1 MGGTINIYS
10 KRGSGDFKRDFS
22 YQGGTFNTNDL
33 NFSYGG
39 SDDYKDFYVGL
50 ERYQTD
56 GFSQMNH
63 NDEKDPYTNHT
74 FLTNYGYKFSDELDF
89 RAIYK
94 FTDSKLKYD
103 AVKSNFDQVNNE
115 SHEKDSSATLKL
127 TYKPTE
133 DLQSK
138 FIFGSAYMSRTSD
151 SCLLYTSPSP
161 RDS

>member
-22 YQGGTFNTNDL
+22 YQGGTFNTHDL

-39 SDDYKDFYVGL
+39 SDDYKDFYIGL

-63 NDEKDPYTNHT
+63 NGEKDPYTNHT

-103 AVKSNFDQVNNE
+103 AVKSNFDQNMYF
-115 SHEKDSSATLKL
+115 S
-127 TYKPTE
+127 
-133 DLQSK
+133 
-138 FIFGSAYMSRTSD
+138 
-151 SCLLYTSPSP
+151 
-161 RDS
+161 